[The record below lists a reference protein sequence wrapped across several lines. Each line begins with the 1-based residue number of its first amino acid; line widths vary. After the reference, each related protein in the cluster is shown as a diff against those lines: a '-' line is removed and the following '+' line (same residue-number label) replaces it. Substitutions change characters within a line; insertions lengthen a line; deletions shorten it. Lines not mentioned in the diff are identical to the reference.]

1 MSKPVRPLVDVVAE
15 IVDVR
20 QARGKRHPLSA
31 VLLLSCAA
39 MLCGYRSDGAIAEW
53 GRNYGPEMLRALGV
67 TRATAPCA
75 ATLYLIFK
83 RLDVAA
89 LEAALGRWAEDVL
102 AALPAEEGDREVV
115 AIDGKT
121 LRGSRKQGA
130 PGAHLLSALSHRL
143 GVTLGQ
149 QAIATKKGEQ
159 SALYTLLTD
168 LLIEGRVL
176 TMDAL
181 HTSRRAARTIHGRGG
196 FYVMIVKA
204 NQPQLYDDIATVF
217 AEPEMVAATF
227 THAET
232 LDSGHGR
239 VERRRLTASAALV
252 GFNTWPGLQ
261 QVFQVE
267 RRIITKRTGECRTET
282 VYGVTNL
289 AAQQTT
295 PDHLLRYVRQH
306 WHIETK
312 SHWVRDVTF
321 DEDRSQVRTAAIPQT
336 LAALRCAMIGLLRCA
351 GATNIAAACRYY
363 AAQPRDALTLLGLL
377 PEN

>member
-1 MSKPVRPLVDVVAE
+1 
-15 IVDVR
+15 
-20 QARGKRHPLSA
+20 
-31 VLLLSCAA
+31 
-39 MLCGYRSDGAIAEW
+39 
-53 GRNYGPEMLRALGV
+53 
-67 TRATAPCA
+67 
-75 ATLYLIFK
+75 
-83 RLDVAA
+83 
-89 LEAALGRWAEDVL
+89 
-102 AALPAEEGDREVV
+102 
-115 AIDGKT
+115 
-121 LRGSRKQGA
+121 
-130 PGAHLLSALSHRL
+130 
-143 GVTLGQ
+143 VTLGQ

-159 SALYTLLTD
+159 SALYTLLTT

-181 HTSRRAARTIHGRGG
+181 HTSRRAAQTIHSRGG

-204 NQPQLYDDIATVF
+204 NQPQLYEDITTIF
-217 AEPEMVAATF
+217 AEPEMVADTF

-239 VERRRLTASAALV
+239 VERRRLTASTALV

-261 QVFQVE
+261 QVFAVE
-267 RRIITKRTGECRTET
+267 RRIITKKTGECRTET
-282 VYGVTNL
+282 AYGVTNL

-295 PDHLLRYVRQH
+295 PDHLLQYVRQH

-321 DEDRSQVRTAAIPQT
+321 DEDRSQVRTASIPQT

-363 AAQPRDALTLLGLL
+363 AAQPRAALTLLGLPL
-377 PEN
+377 EN